1 MIATKPTTPGLSVWE
16 LTYAENLLV
25 WAIRHWVDGRQ
36 CWQIVER
43 EFRDSC
49 GVSGG
54 TTVLAALGQFLVGV
68 AVHGRRTIRI
78 GYRGY
83 PGVSPDEMSL
93 LQLIAA
99 AQADEAH
106 RIAARL
112 PWLFAMPER
121 CEARDL
127 LAGIAQPL
135 KTCGLMLP
143 LRDEGTEPWTELS
156 RPA

>member
-1 MIATKPTTPGLSVWE
+1 MMATKPTTPGLSVWE
-16 LTYAENLLV
+16 LTYAEHVLV
-25 WAIRHWVDGRQ
+25 WAIRHWVDGRR

-49 GVSGG
+49 GTSGG
-54 TTVLAALGQFLVGV
+54 STVLAALCQFLVCV
-68 AVHGRRTIRI
+68 AVHGRRTIRV
-78 GYRGY
+78 GYRGF